1 MRGFAGGCHMHL
13 EGGRRRA
20 GGRAGI
26 LCLVQLNRRPTVH
39 GLITRLRGPSGGAT
53 RLRDR
58 GGPSRRAYGRLVR
71 CGGDQVRSKS
81 EHQPRSGITCASFAR
96 LAQEPH
102 ILHDIARC
110 REYEGHE
117 PPRDA
122 NSVPQPRQLGRRRRS
137 KSRPP
142 TRATQRGRGQ

>member
-1 MRGFAGGCHMHL
+1 MTSRRPGPHPSAAGEGTQQQAPRRPGLARGMGGHRQRVQRTNLRARGRDARQAKRDISQSDEIMRGFAGGCHMHL

-58 GGPSRRAYGRLVR
+58 
-71 CGGDQVRSKS
+71 
-81 EHQPRSGITCASFAR
+81 
-96 LAQEPH
+96 
-102 ILHDIARC
+102 
-110 REYEGHE
+110 
-117 PPRDA
+117 
-122 NSVPQPRQLGRRRRS
+122 
-137 KSRPP
+137 
-142 TRATQRGRGQ
+142 